1 MASHFRLASRDIKA
15 SDTVVKVGGVEIGA
29 GRPVIIAGPCTVED
43 EVSLM
48 ETAIGV
54 KNAGARILRG
64 GAFKTRTSPQDFQGL
79 GEEGLRL
86 LAKARD
92 RFGLPVVTEITDP
105 RDIDLIS
112 NYADMLQIGSRN
124 MQNSALLK
132 AAGRSRLPVLLKRG
146 FACTV
151 NEWLSAAD
159 YILSQGNPNVVLCER
174 GIRSF
179 EDSTRF
185 SLDILSV
192 AVVKK
197 LSHLPII
204 VDPSHAA
211 GYREY
216 VPSAAKASIAAGA
229 DGVMIEV
236 SNNPEQALVDS
247 RQTMTLT
254 QFADLMTQL
263 DHLFESR

>member
-1 MASHFRLASRDIKA
+1 V
-15 SDTVVKVGGVEIGA
+15 SDTIVKVGDVQIGG
-29 GRPVIIAGPCTVED
+29 GRPVVIAGPCTVED
-43 EVSLM
+43 EAGLM
-48 ETAIGV
+48 ETAKSV
-54 KNAGARILRG
+54 KNAGARMLRG

-79 GEEGLRL
+79 GEEGLKM
-86 LAKARD
+86 LARARA
-92 RFGLPVVTEITDP
+92 RFGLPVVTEITDS

-185 SLDILSV
+185 SLDILSI

-216 VPSAAKASIAAGA
+216 VSSAAKASIAAGA
-229 DGVMIEV
+229 DGLMIEV
-236 SNNPEQALVDS
+236 NNDPEQALVDS
-247 RQTMTLT
+247 RQTMTT
-254 QFADLMTQL
+254 AQFSELMMQL
-263 DHLFESR
+263 DRLFEPG